1 MAAGTAGV
9 KSVRIV
15 EAETAGRAFT
25 AFIDQA
31 TAARARGDGQ
41 AEALWREAAS
51 ALHTLDPAGL
61 DDTIQALLNS
71 GQAAEALDLATRLA
85 ALEPQSARA
94 LYRVGYVLQC
104 QDRHREAIP
113 HYDAALAVDADFPG
127 LRNRL
132 AASLILSEQ
141 DRERAFHLLEAAVAA
156 NPRDADAWIN
166 LTDMYRSRKDLA
178 ASLAAGQRAIEL
190 APDHPMAFN
199 NYTLALKEAQRWDEA
214 DITARKALALSPAAP
229 SYQFNL
235 GILSLLHG
243 RYEEGWRHH
252 EVRWEGSGELRGRR
266 PILPGPAWRGEP
278 LEGKTLLLWGEQG
291 IGDVMQF
298 CRYAPLLA
306 DYVNARGGRLVWNCF
321 PQMGGLVWRSLSEGI
336 AEYSNGGIGS
346 LPPFDYEIALLSL
359 PLLFGTRAETIPWTG
374 PYLKADPAAAEDWRA
389 RLAGDDR
396 LKVGLAW
403 TGSATHQRNPYR
415 SVGLARYI
423 EYLGPIEGATFF
435 SLQPDSKD
443 EVAAARAN
451 GFDIADHTSAFKS
464 VDDTAAFVDA
474 LDVVITVCTSMAH
487 LSGAMGKPTF
497 VLLDTNPHWVWGAR
511 EPTSPWYPTA
521 RLYRQPSF
529 NQWTPVLE
537 TVSQDLRALVA
548 KRADKADPQASAK
561 AKPAKPKAKKSAA
574 RA

>member
-1 MAAGTAGV
+1 MAPGG
-9 KSVRIV
+9 IID
-15 EAETAGRAFT
+15 AETAGRAFK
-25 AFIDQA
+25 AFIGNA
-31 TAARARGDGQ
+31 TGARARGDKQ
-41 AEALWREAAS
+41 AETLWREAAG
-51 ALHTLDPAGL
+51 ALHSLDPAAI
-61 DDTIQALLNS
+61 DDTAQALLNT
-71 GQAAEALDLATRLA
+71 GQAAEALDLATLVA
-85 ALEPQSARA
+85 ALDPTSARA

-104 QDRHREAIP
+104 QNRHGEAIP
-113 HYDAALAVDADFPG
+113 HYDAALAMDADFPG

-132 AASLILSEQ
+132 AASLILTDQ
-141 DRERAFHLLEAAVAA
+141 DRERAFHLLQAAVAA
-156 NPRDADAWIN
+156 NPGDADAWIN

-178 ASLAAGQRAIEL
+178 ASLAAGERAIEL

-214 DITARKALALSPAAP
+214 DRTARRALALAPSAP

-235 GILSLLHG
+235 GILNLLHG
-243 RYEEGWRHH
+243 RYEEGWRDH

-266 PILPGPAWRGEP
+266 PVLPGPAWRGEP

-321 PQMGGLVWRSLSEGI
+321 PQMGGLVWRSLSDGV

-374 PYLKADPAAAEDWRA
+374 PYLKADPAAAKGWRA
-389 RLAGDDR
+389 KLARNDR

-423 EYLGPIEGATFF
+423 EHLGPIAGATFF
-435 SLQPDSKD
+435 SLQPDAKD
-443 EVAAARAN
+443 EVAKARAE
-451 GFDIADHTSAFKS
+451 GFDIADHTSAFQT

-474 LDVVITVCTSMAH
+474 LDMVITVCTSMAH

-497 VLLDTNPHWVWGAR
+497 VLLDTNPHWVWGAK
-511 EPTSPWYPTA
+511 EPTSAWYPTA

-537 TVSQDLRALVA
+537 KVAQDLKALANKAGDKASEKKAPQGSAKTKAA
-548 KRADKADPQASAK
+548 KRPAK
-561 AKPAKPKAKKSAA
+561 ATSKV
-574 RA
+574 